1 MSLRLALVGDGKMSR
16 AIAALAASG
25 GHRVVTVVTGGENP
39 GGRALTVERLAGVDV
54 ALEFTRPECA
64 ADNLIRLAAL
74 GIPAVAGTTGWQA
87 RLEEVTQAVTA
98 HGAALVHSANFST
111 GVQLFLRAATALAR
125 EFAGRPEFAAAVIE
139 THHAAK
145 RDAPSGTARALLAA
159 LRSGDAG
166 RDAPVTS
173 IRTGYVPG
181 THELRYDAPW
191 ETIQLVHT
199 ARGREAFA
207 AGALRAAEWVVGR
220 RGVFGFDEVLF
231 GKAGEA

>member
-1 MSLRLALVGDGKMSR
+1 MSLRLALVGGGRMSG
-16 AIAALAASG
+16 ALAALAGSG
-25 GHRVVTVVTGGENP
+25 GHTVVTIVTGGENP
-39 GGRALTVERLAGVDV
+39 GGRALTADRLAGVDV
-54 ALEFTRPECA
+54 ALEFTRPESA
-64 ADNLIRLAAL
+64 ADNLVRLAEL
-74 GIPAVAGTTGWQA
+74 RIPTVTGTTGWLA
-87 RLEEVTQAVTA
+87 RLDEVTRAVTA

-125 EFAGRPEFAAAVIE
+125 ELAERPEFAAAVIE
-139 THHAAK
+139 THHAGK
-145 RDAPSGTARALLAA
+145 RDAPSGTARTLLAA
-159 LRSGDAG
+159 LRAGDAR
-166 RDAPVTS
+166 RDVPVTS
-173 IRTGYVPG
+173 VRTGDVPG

-231 GKAGEA
+231 GKAGGR

>member
-25 GHRVVTVVTGGENP
+25 GHRVVTVVTGAENT
-39 GGRALTVERLAGVDV
+39 GGRSLTAERLAGVDV

-64 ADNLIRLAAL
+64 ADNLVRLAAL
-74 GIPAVAGTTGWQA
+74 RVPTVTGTTGWQE
-87 RLEEVTQAVTA
+87 RLEEVTRAVTA
-98 HGAALVHSANFST
+98 HRAALVHSANFST

-125 EFAGRPEFAAAVIE
+125 ELAGRPEFAAAVIE

-159 LRSGDAG
+159 LRAGDAH

-173 IRTGYVPG
+173 IRIGDVPG

-191 ETIQLVHT
+191 EMIQLVHT
-199 ARGREAFA
+199 ARGREVFA

-220 RGVFGFDEVLF
+220 HGVFGFDEVLF

>member
-1 MSLRLALVGDGKMSR
+1 MSLRLALVGDGRMSR
-16 AIAALAASG
+16 AIAALAGSG
-25 GHRVVTVVTGGENP
+25 GHTVVTVITGAENA
-39 GGRALTVERLAGVDV
+39 GGHALTAARLAGVDV
-54 ALEFTRPECA
+54 ALEFTRPESA
-64 ADNLIRLAAL
+64 GDNLVRLAEL
-74 GIPAVAGTTGWQA
+74 RVPTVTGTTGWQA
-87 RLEEVTQAVTA
+87 RLEEVTLAVTA

-125 EFAGRPEFAAAVIE
+125 ELAGRAEFAAEVIE

-159 LRSGDAG
+159 LKAGDPE
-166 RDAPVTS
+166 RDVPVRS
-173 IRTGYVPG
+173 IRTGEVPG
-181 THELRYDAPW
+181 THDLVYDAPW

-207 AGALRAAEWVVGR
+207 AGALVAAEWVVGR

-231 GKAGEA
+231 GKAGGS